1 MQAYDLS
8 LPMGVGQAK
17 ALAAAAKAD
26 PAVRLELLRTM
37 TADDGRRSRNA
48 AWALTHLPKGNTRLL
63 AAHREAL
70 ADLAIGTADTS
81 LRRLAMALLER
92 MDWTVD
98 DVRTDLLDCCLLRLG
113 DPAEPY
119 GVRALCAKLAWA
131 QCRHYAELRAE
142 LRETLSLIEPH
153 TIGPG
158 LRNTR
163 TKVLKAIEKTQ

>member
-1 MQAYDLS
+1 MQPCDLS

-17 ALAAAAKAD
+17 ALAAKARTDAALRRTLLCT
-26 PAVRLELLRTM
+26 AV
-37 TADDGRRSRNA
+37 ADDGRRSRNA
-48 AWALTHLPKGNTRLL
+48 AWALTHLAATDAHLL
-63 AAHREAL
+63 VDHRTPL
-70 ADLAIGTADTS
+70 ADLAIATADTS
-81 LRRLAMALLER
+81 LRRMAMTLLVHME
-92 MDWTVD
+92 WTID
-98 DVRTDLLDCCLLRLG
+98 DIRTDLLDCCLLRLA

-142 LRETLSLIEPH
+142 LQQTLTLIEPH

-163 TKVLKAIEKTQ
+163 SKVLKAIQSTQ